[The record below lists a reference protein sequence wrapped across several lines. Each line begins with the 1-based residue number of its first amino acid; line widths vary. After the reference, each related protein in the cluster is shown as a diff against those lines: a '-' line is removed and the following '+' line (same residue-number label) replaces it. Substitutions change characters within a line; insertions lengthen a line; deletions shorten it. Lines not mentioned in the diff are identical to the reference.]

1 MNLAYRDIRHK
12 LGRFLLTCLGLSL
25 LLGTVLS
32 MIGIYRGLVDDAL
45 ALVRTPAADVWVVE
59 AGTRGPF
66 AESSRLSGET
76 REAVARIAGV
86 IAAGSITY
94 QSIEAIQ
101 GGRKTRIYVVGYE
114 PGRLGGPSQL
124 IDGRMIARS
133 HFEAVADRRSGL
145 QVGDRLPLGHDV
157 FTIVGVTDNQIA
169 SGGDPVVYMTLLD
182 SQKLQFDLEPAAARQ
197 EQQRQLAAGRAPIVE
212 TDTVNAIV
220 ARVAPGVRPEAV
232 SEAIR
237 RWKHLSAMT
246 QIEQENVLVQS
257 VVERAKRQIGLF
269 TGILLTV
276 SAVIIALIIY
286 TMTMDKLRE
295 IATLKLIGAPDRTII
310 GLIVQQALAMGTI
323 GFLAGAALIATVK
336 DHFPRRVIL
345 EPQDGLMLAGA
356 VLLVCVLASGLGVRL
371 ALKTDPATALG
382 S

>member
-12 LGRFLLTCLGLSL
+12 LGRFLLTCIGLSL

-86 IAAGSITY
+86 TIAGSVTY
-94 QSIEAIQ
+94 QSIEAIHD
-101 GGRKTRIYVVGYE
+101 GRKTRIYVVGYE

-124 IDGRMIARS
+124 IAGRMIARS

-145 QVGDRLPLGHDV
+145 QVGDRLPLGRDI

-182 SQKLQFDLEPAAARQ
+182 SQKLQFDLEPASARQ
-197 EQQRQLAAGRAPIVE
+197 EEQRQLAAGRASFVD
-212 TDTVNAIV
+212 TDTVNAVI
-220 ARVAPGVRPEAV
+220 ARVAPGVHPEAV
-232 SEAIR
+232 SQAVR

-246 QIEQENVLVQS
+246 QIEQENILVQS
-257 VVERAKRQIGLF
+257 VVERARRQIGLF
-269 TGILLTV
+269 TGVLLTV
-276 SAVIIALIIY
+276 SAVIIALILY
-286 TMTMDKLRE
+286 TMTMDKIRE
-295 IATLKLIGAPDRTII
+295 IATLKLIGAPNRTIV
-310 GLIVQQALAMGTI
+310 GLIVQQALAMGAI
-323 GFLAGAALIATVK
+323 GFAVGAALIVTVK